1 MNRYSD
7 EELEFI
13 QVNVKT
19 PEKVLVQ
26 MFNETFEQKINVGI
40 LGNLKN
46 KLGVKSGLTGG
57 RFEKGHV
64 PATKGLKWDEY
75 MSKKGQEK
83 SRETTFKKGHIPA
96 NTRPLLSERMTLDGY
111 LMIKVA
117 EPNKFVLKHKWVWE
131 QHFGAIPQGYV
142 LTFLDGNPLNCELS
156 NLKLISKS
164 QNLILNQKKLRF
176 KNSELNQ
183 SAIEVARVIETCSRR
198 ENGKRI

>member
-13 QVNVKT
+13 QVNVKN

-26 MFNETFEQKINVGI
+26 MFNETFEQKINVVI
-40 LGNLKN
+40 LGNLKR
-46 KLGVKSGLTGG
+46 KLGVKSGLSGG
-57 RFEKGHV
+57 FEKGHV

-75 MSKKGQEK
+75 MSKRGQEN
-83 SRETTFKKGHIPA
+83 SRKTTFKKGHVPA
-96 NTRPLLSERMTLDGY
+96 NARSLGSERLDLNGY

-117 EPNKFVLKHKWVWE
+117 EPNKFVLKHKWLWE
-131 QHFGAIPQGYV
+131 QHFGAIPSGYI

-164 QNLILNQKKLRF
+164 QNLILNRKKLRF

-183 SAIEVARVIETCSRR
+183 SAIEVARVIESCNRR
-198 ENGKRI
+198 RRKEK

>member
-64 PATKGLKWDEY
+64 PATKGLKWDEF
-75 MSKKGQEK
+75 MSKKGQAN
-83 SRETTFKKGHIPA
+83 SRKTTFKKGHVPA
-96 NTRPLLSERMTLDGY
+96 NARPLGSERMDLNGY

-117 EPNKFVLKHKWVWE
+117 EPNKFVLKHKWLWE
-131 QHFGAIPQGYV
+131 QHFGVIPSGYI

-164 QNLILNQKKLRF
+164 QNLILNRKKLRF

-183 SAIEVARVIETCSRR
+183 SAIEVARVIESCNRR
-198 ENGKRI
+198 RNEHI